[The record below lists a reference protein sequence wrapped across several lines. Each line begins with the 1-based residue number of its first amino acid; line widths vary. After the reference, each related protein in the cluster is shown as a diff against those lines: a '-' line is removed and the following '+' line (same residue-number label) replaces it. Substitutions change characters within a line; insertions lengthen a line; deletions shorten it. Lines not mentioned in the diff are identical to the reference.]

1 MSVRNYSE
9 MGENLYKI
17 ISRLMANDN
26 LVKLL
31 YYTDHDPLSHPALTE
46 EEKREKVFSKLIKF
60 IPLIGPKE
68 TDNSII
74 VLRVASAKNIQW
86 NQEFQNIT
94 ISIEIFVPITQWVI
108 KNENL
113 RPFLIMGE
121 IQKSLANKTINGM
134 GKILGGDFTLNFLTE
149 EISCYEQIFTIQ
161 TYD

>member
-1 MSVRNYSE
+1 MAVRNYSE
-9 MGENLYKI
+9 MGENLHKI

-31 YYTDHDPLSHPALTE
+31 YYTDPDPLEKPTVTE
-46 EEKREKVFSKLIKF
+46 KEKQDKVFGKLIKF
-60 IPLIGPKE
+60 IPVVGPKE
-68 TDNSII
+68 TANSLI
-74 VLRVASAKNIQW
+74 VLRVASARNVTW

-94 ISIEIFVPITQWVI
+94 LSIEVFVPMTQWVI

-121 IQKSLANKTINGM
+121 IQKSLVGKKINGM